1 MVKNIQGGSSH
12 KKFARKHTNGAKSN
26 KLRVSEDEGEIY
38 AIVTK
43 MLGNGM
49 FHCHC
54 IDGILRLGHIRGKF
68 TGRGKHDNMV
78 EGGKWVLIG
87 LREWDVPSEKS
98 CGVSKKEKIQHCDLL
113 EVYSDMDKQ
122 RLQESVSESWSIL
135 DSNDVFKTN
144 LGESTVG
151 EDKFFFGTDRDFE
164 RERLIEEMKSPTVE
178 RITLRIGESN
188 VKQAAVATSD
198 EKNDEEEINFD
209 DI

>member
-1 MVKNIQGGSSH
+1 MVKNTHGGSGH
-12 KKFARKHTNGAKSN
+12 KKFGRKYTNAPKSN

-54 IDGILRLGHIRGKF
+54 IDETIRLGLIRGKF
-68 TGRGKHDNMV
+68 TGRGKRDNMV

-98 CGVSKKEKIQHCDLL
+98 TSISKGKEKIQKCDLL

-122 RLQESVSESWSIL
+122 RLKESITEKWSIL
-135 DSNDVFKTN
+135 ESNDVSKLSLEET
-144 LGESTVG
+144 LGIN
-151 EDKFFFGTDRDFE
+151 DDIIFGTEKDFE
-164 RERLIEEMKSPTVE
+164 REHLIKEINSSTMEK
-178 RITLRIGESN
+178 ITLNITEN
-188 VKQAAVATSD
+188 DKEQD
-198 EKNDEEEINFD
+198 EKEEEKEEEEIDFN

>member
-1 MVKNIQGGSSH
+1 MVKNTHGGSGH
-12 KKFARKHTNGAKSN
+12 KKFARKHTSGSKSN

-43 MLGNGM
+43 MLGNNM

-54 IDGILRLGHIRGKF
+54 IDGTVRLGHIRGKF
-68 TGRGKHDNMV
+68 TGRGKRDNMV

-98 CGVSKKEKIQHCDLL
+98 SSISKGKEKMQQCDLL

-122 RLQESVSESWSIL
+122 RLKESVSENWHAL
-135 DSNDVFKTN
+135 ESNDVSKTN
-144 LGESTVG
+144 LGESAG
-151 EDKFFFGTDRDFE
+151 IDDGIMFGTDRDFE
-164 RERLIEEMKSPTVE
+164 RDRLIEEMKSSTAE
-178 RITLRIGESN
+178 RITLRVGES
-188 VKQAAVATSD
+188 KEEAVAAPS
-198 EKNDEEEINFD
+198 EEEEVNFD